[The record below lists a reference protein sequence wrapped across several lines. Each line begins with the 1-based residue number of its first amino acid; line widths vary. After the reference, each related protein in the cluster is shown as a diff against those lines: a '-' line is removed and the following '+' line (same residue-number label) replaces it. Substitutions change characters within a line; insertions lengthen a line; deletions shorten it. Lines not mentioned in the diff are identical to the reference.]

1 MTLSLGPVADAYIL
15 SAAPGANYGTAA
27 TLWVGRQSERALNR
41 SLFRFDLSG
50 IPEDATVL
58 SAGFRAYLVG
68 ASESPRTLD
77 VELKGIDTAWGE
89 TTVTWST
96 PLDYTAMDNVLAV
109 GTPAG
114 YYSWD
119 VTSLVRTWVRDGAG
133 SNHGLAL
140 WSADEDLLGW
150 RGFASRE
157 YAVVAPLPPQLE
169 VVYLP

>member
-15 SAAPGANYGTAA
+15 SAVPMTNYGAVT

-41 SLFRFDLSG
+41 SLFRFDLSS

-68 ASESPRTLD
+68 ASGTPRELD
-77 VELKGIDTAWGE
+77 VELMEIDTAWGE

-96 PLDYTAMDNVLAV
+96 PLDYTGMDNVLAV

-119 VTSLVRTWVRDGAG
+119 VTSLVRTWVSGGAR
-133 SNHGLAL
+133 SNYGLAL

-150 RGFASRE
+150 RGFAGRE
-157 YAVVAPLPPQLE
+157 YTGVAPLPPQLE
-169 VVYLP
+169 VTYLP

>member
-1 MTLSLGPVADAYIL
+1 MGPAADAYIF
-15 SAAPGANYGTAA
+15 SALPANNYGSAP
-27 TLWVGRQSERALNR
+27 TLGVGRQSERALSR
-41 SLFRFDLSG
+41 SLIRFDLSS
-50 IPEDATVL
+50 IPSDATVL

-68 ASESPRTLD
+68 ATESPRELD
-77 VELKGIDTAWGE
+77 VELMGVDTAWGE

-96 PLDYTAMDNVLAV
+96 PLDYTETEDVLAV

-119 VTSLVRTWVRDGAG
+119 VTSLVRAWVSGGAR
-133 SNHGLAL
+133 SNYGLAL

>member
-1 MTLSLGPVADAYIL
+1 
-15 SAAPGANYGTAA
+15 
-27 TLWVGRQSERALNR
+27 
-41 SLFRFDLSG
+41 
-50 IPEDATVL
+50 VL

-68 ASESPRTLD
+68 ASDTPRTLN
-77 VELKGIDTAWGE
+77 VELKQVDTAWGE

-96 PLDYTAMDNVLAV
+96 PLHYTGTDNVLEV
-109 GTPAG
+109 GTTAG

-150 RGFASRE
+150 RGFAGRE